1 MLQSLFIKKINMK
14 YLTII
19 IFFILVMDTVVS
31 FVALFIAFTNR
42 GKILKNKLKILLNKK
57 SIENIE
63 NKFKN

>member
-1 MLQSLFIKKINMK
+1 MK